1 MESKTVLM
9 DAAITPYRPRP
20 QDAERLTKRGDS
32 AHGITAPPRSTA
44 PGNQAGR
51 MASLVHDARER
62 LTRWIASYS
71 VVLLRLSLGG
81 IFFWFGLLKFFPALS
96 PAEALATRTLA
107 TLTLGYLAPQLAMPL
122 LALWETVI
130 GLGLLL
136 GLCPSLT
143 LALLFLHMGGTLT
156 PLVLFPHDVFAH
168 IPYAPTL
175 EAQYI
180 LKNFVFISAGCVI
193 GAANRGAQAAR
204 RRTGSVRPRR
214 TGYGMSGT

>member
-1 MESKTVLM
+1 MASKTVLM
-9 DAAITPYRPRP
+9 DAAITPHRQRP
-20 QDAERLTKRGDS
+20 QDVERLTQRGDS
-32 AHGITAPPRSTA
+32 AHGSTALTPRTA
-44 PGNQAGR
+44 PGNQAER
-51 MASLVHDARER
+51 MASLGHSATER
-62 LTRWIASYS
+62 LTHWIASYS

-96 PAEALATRTLA
+96 PAEALAMRTLD
-107 TLTLGYLAPQLAMPL
+107 TLTWGYLAPQLAMPL

-136 GLCPSLT
+136 GVCPSLT

-156 PLVLFPHDVFAH
+156 PLVLFPKDVFAH

-180 LKNFVFISAGCVI
+180 LKNVVLISAGCVI
-193 GAANRGAQAAR
+193 GASNRRAQAAR
-204 RRTGSVRPRR
+204 L
-214 TGYGMSGT
+214 